1 MKLLDEVQ
9 EKIDEK
15 EFMGIVGKN
24 AAYAVVLSGV
34 LVGLVYWLVMSV
46 FPWFFGAAGDVQPTL
61 YIIVFVTSFVFC
73 YVFRN
78 EYLPDITIDA
88 AGYKTDNKGKW
99 NKIIGCCIWVA
110 VSIAYSFVM
119 YFCGEVIVVS
129 LLVLGIVL
137 TVLFLA
143 TDLSITCI
151 LTVREIKQKIEN
163 INNPKEKAN
172 EQTMLSCN
180 QEVP

>member
-1 MKLLDEVQ
+1 MNLLDEVQ

-78 EYLPDITIDA
+78 EYWMDDWQDKLW
-88 AGYKTDNKGKW
+88 GMFVW
-99 NKIIGCCIWVA
+99 VCIA
-110 VSIAYSFVM
+110 IFYSFVM

-129 LLVLGIVL
+129 LMVLGIVL

-172 EQTMLSCN
+172 EETMLPCN

>member
-9 EKIDEK
+9 DKIDEK
-15 EFMGIVGKN
+15 EFMGIIGKN
-24 AAYAVVLSGV
+24 AMFAVVISGI

-61 YIIVFVTSFVFC
+61 YIIVFVTAFMFC

-78 EYLPDITIDA
+78 EFWMNDWKF
-88 AGYKTDNKGKW
+88 KTMG
-99 NKIIGCCIWVA
+99 ICIWVA
-110 VSIAYSFVM
+110 MSVAYSFVM

-129 LLVLGIVL
+129 LMVLGIVL
-137 TVLFLA
+137 TVMFLA

-151 LTVREIKQKIEN
+151 LTVREIRQKIEN
-163 INNPKEKAN
+163 INKAEKQN
-172 EQTMLSCN
+172 ENIETVLPCN
-180 QEVP
+180 

>member
-9 EKIDEK
+9 DKIDEK
-15 EFMGIVGKN
+15 EFMGIIGKN

-34 LVGLVYWLVMSV
+34 LVGLVYWIVMSV
-46 FPWFFGAAGDVQPTL
+46 FPWLFGAGKEVQPTL

-78 EYLPDITIDA
+78 EFWMED
-88 AGYKTDNKGKW
+88 W
-99 NKIIGCCIWVA
+99 RFKIIGICIWVA
-110 VSIAYSFVM
+110 ISFGYSLIM

-129 LLVLGIVL
+129 LMVLGIVL

-143 TDLSITCI
+143 TDGIMTFILS
-151 LTVREIKQKIEN
+151 VREIKQKIDDINSREEN
-163 INNPKEKAN
+163 TINAQMVEKGFHFDKGD
-172 EQTMLSCN
+172 T
-180 QEVP
+180 P